1 MCGAKVV
8 PAVPNEEL
16 KITGDTIRSLVTP
29 NTKLWVLTSPSNPT
43 GVVYTADELRDI
55 GEAVLETGIGLIS
68 DEIYEDFTYGIRA
81 ESIVTVVPELK
92 EKTIVVNGVSKTY
105 SMTGWRIGYA
115 AGPRAIIRAM
125 ANLQA
130 HSTSNPTSFAQ
141 KAAVTAITG
150 PQDDVETM
158 RRAFEERRDVIVA
171 GLSSIDG
178 ITCKK
183 PMGAFYVFPNVA
195 GLYGKKTPKGTVISD
210 SQSFSQALLEEA
222 LVAVVPGAAFGSD
235 EYVRLSYAASMEN
248 IKAGVERI
256 RSFAESLV

>member
-1 MCGAKVV
+1 
-8 PAVPNEEL
+8 
-16 KITGDTIRSLVTP
+16 
-29 NTKLWVLTSPSNPT
+29 
-43 GVVYTADELRDI
+43 
-55 GEAVLETGIGLIS
+55 
-68 DEIYEDFTYGIRA
+68 
-81 ESIVTVVPELK
+81 
-92 EKTIVVNGVSKTY
+92 
-105 SMTGWRIGYA
+105 
-115 AGPRAIIRAM
+115 
-125 ANLQA
+125 
-130 HSTSNPTSFAQ
+130 
-141 KAAVTAITG
+141 
-150 PQDDVETM
+150 VETM